1 MKYIFL
7 SLLFLLI
14 LFSVSHYI
22 FEPTNLYY
30 ELWWL
35 DIPMH
40 ILGGFG
46 VASLTKAIL
55 SYQGIKVS
63 YINLF
68 LTYIFIATAWEIYE
82 YVRGMMVYDDI
93 SKYLDTVKD
102 LFDGFFGMSLYY
114 FLIRKKDLYSLITNN
129 H

>member
-102 LFDGFFGMSLYY
+102 LFYGFFGMSLYY

>member
-1 MKYIFL
+1 MSIPAILYLMKYIFL

-102 LFDGFFGMSLYY
+102 LFDGFFGMSIFYY
-114 FLIRKKDLYSLITNN
+114 LVRKI
-129 H
+129 